1 MRIVVDWLTPH
12 KNVPLLTKVEM
23 TQFHTYREIHSMHRD
38 SIYFYSFSGS
48 SHSIFLWGGFP
59 KLQLYSNIPVYWYTV
74 QPQIIL
80 FNTPGVKISF
90 HYTSSPLKV
99 KIS

>member
-1 MRIVVDWLTPH
+1 MRIVVDWLPPH

-48 SHSIFLWGGFP
+48 SHSIFLWGGASPNYSYIAIYQFIGIQYSP
-59 KLQLYSNIPVYWYTV
+59 K
-74 QPQIIL
+74 
-80 FNTPGVKISF
+80 
-90 HYTSSPLKV
+90 
-99 KIS
+99 